1 MQCVPRIHRWAPLQ
15 EDCTSMQK
23 DNAISMPN
31 DLAAVVAA
39 WPSLSDDHK
48 AQVLAIVGGRIA

>member
-1 MQCVPRIHRWAPLQ
+1 ML
-15 EDCTSMQK
+15 K

-39 WPSLSDDHK
+39 WSSLSDDHK
-48 AQVLAIVGGRIA
+48 AQVLAIVEAE